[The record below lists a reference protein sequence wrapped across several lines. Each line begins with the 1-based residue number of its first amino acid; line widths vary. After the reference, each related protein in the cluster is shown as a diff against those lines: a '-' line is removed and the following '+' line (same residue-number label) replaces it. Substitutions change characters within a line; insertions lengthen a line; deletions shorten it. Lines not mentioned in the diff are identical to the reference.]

1 MATLRELWEEWLRLD
16 MRPKTRVEIRKL
28 VEHGEIEELER
39 RLRPRISFGTAGL
52 RARMQAGFA
61 RMNHLIVIQT
71 SQGLAE
77 YLLENVSNAK
87 NRGVVIGRDGRRD
100 SLLFAEMA
108 AAVFLA
114 KRFRVW
120 YFEKVV
126 HTPMVP
132 FTIDEL
138 GAAAG
143 IMITASHNP
152 AWDNGYKVY
161 GENGCQI
168 NSPQDKSIAA
178 HIMDN
183 LEPMEGLDPIH
194 NGRSKHNPALL
205 VDAGVAFIPK
215 YCTRVSDLMF
225 AAPHSLKLPKFVYT
239 AMHGV
244 GLPFLHQSLNRI
256 VVCDTRSKHMI
267 PNDVVHEIIYIVESQ
282 AMPDPDF
289 PTVKYPNPEE
299 QGALDLAK
307 DMANTEDISLIF
319 ANDPDADRF
328 AVAERVEG
336 EWHQFTGDQVG
347 VLLGYYIFTFNSHLK
362 GMMMLTSAVS
372 SQMLAK
378 IGEVEGFIVEETLTG
393 FKWLGNRSMELGDK
407 VIFAYEEALGY
418 MLPVIVHDKDGVA
431 AAIMFLEACS
441 RWQSPWS
448 KLQELYRKYG
458 YFETRNTY
466 WRCDDHEV
474 VDSVFAKIRQD
485 VSDFPADRKLE
496 RFRDLT
502 NGTDSGTEDSKPV
515 LPTDPNTQMI
525 TCWLG
530 GNDHDDGIKFTI
542 RASGTEPKVK
552 LYLECQSRSQ
562 ANARIGASEMLKIIN
577 TTWFKDKRLFLEKKY
592 DIN

>member
-16 MRPKTRVEIRKL
+16 MRPKTRVEIQKL
-28 VEHGEIEELER
+28 VERGDTEELER

-61 RMNHLIVIQT
+61 RMNHLVVIQT

-77 YLLENVSNAK
+77 YLLKNVPDAK
-87 NRGVVIGRDGRRD
+87 DCGIVIGRDGRHD
-100 SLLFAEMA
+100 SHLFAEMA

-120 YFEKVV
+120 YFDKVV

-132 FTIDEL
+132 FTIDDV

-152 AWDNGYKVY
+152 GWDNGYKVY
-161 GENGCQI
+161 GQNGCQI
-168 NSPQDKSIAA
+168 NSPEDKSIAA
-178 HIMDN
+178 YILDN
-183 LEPMEGLDPIH
+183 LEPMENLEPIH
-194 NGRSKHNPALL
+194 NGHSTHDRALL
-205 VDAGVAFIPK
+205 VDASIVFVPK
-215 YCTRVSDLMF
+215 YYARVSDLIF
-225 AAPHSLKLPKFVYT
+225 AEPYSLKLPSFVYT

-244 GLPFLHQSLNRI
+244 GLPFIHESLKRI
-256 VVCDTRSKHMI
+256 VVCDARSKHMKQS
-267 PNDVVHEIIYIVESQ
+267 DVVHEIMYIVESQ

-289 PTVKYPNPEE
+289 STVQYPNPEE
-299 QGALDLAK
+299 EGALDLAK
-307 DMANTEDISLIF
+307 EMATNEGISLIF

-347 VLLGYYIFTFNSHLK
+347 VLLGYYMSTFNSHLK

-378 IGEVEGFIVEETLTG
+378 IGEVEGFTVEETLTG

-407 VIFAYEEALGY
+407 VIYAYEEALGY

-431 AAIMFLEACS
+431 AAILFLEACA

-448 KLQELYRKYG
+448 KLQKLYEKYG

-485 VSDFPADRKLE
+485 VSDLSTDRKLE
-496 RFRDLT
+496 RLRDLT
-502 NGTDSGTEDSKPV
+502 CGTDSGTEDNKPI
-515 LPTDPNTQMI
+515 LPSDPNTQMI
-525 TCWLG
+525 TCWLS
-530 GNDHDDGIKFTI
+530 GNEYDDGIRFTI

-577 TTWFKDKRLFLEKKY
+577 ATWFGDKRLVLEKKY
-592 DIN
+592 DLS

>member
-16 MRPKTRVEIRKL
+16 MRPKTRVEIQRL
-28 VEHGEIEELER
+28 VEHGDTEELER

-77 YLLENVSNAK
+77 YLLKNVPDA
-87 NRGVVIGRDGRRD
+87 RDCGIVIGRDGRSD
-100 SLLFAEMA
+100 SDLFAEMA

-114 KRFRVW
+114 KRFKVW
-120 YFEKVV
+120 YFRKVV

-138 GAAAG
+138 GAAVG

-152 AWDNGYKVY
+152 GWDNGYKVY
-161 GENGCQI
+161 GQNGCQI
-168 NSPQDKSIAA
+168 NSPEDKSIAA
-178 HIMDN
+178 HILDN
-183 LEPMEGLDPIH
+183 LEPMENLEPIH
-194 NGRSKHNPALL
+194 NGRSKHDPALL
-205 VDAGVAFIPK
+205 VDVGVALIPK
-215 YCTRVSDLMF
+215 YWTRISDLTF
-225 AAPHSLKLPKFVYT
+225 AEPYSLKLPRFVYT

-244 GLPFLHQSLNRI
+244 GLSFLHESLKRI
-256 VVCDTRSKHMI
+256 VVCDARSKHMTQS
-267 PNDVVHEIIYIVESQ
+267 DVVHEIMYIVESQ

-307 DMANTEDISLIF
+307 EMANTEGISLIF

-328 AVAERVEG
+328 AVAEKVAG
-336 EWHQFTGDQVG
+336 EWYQFTGDQVG
-347 VLLGYYIFTFNSHLK
+347 VLLGYYMSTFNSHLK
-362 GMMMLTSAVS
+362 GMTMLTSAVS

-393 FKWLGNRSMELGDK
+393 FKWLGNRAMELGDR
-407 VIFAYEEALGY
+407 VIYAYEEALGY
-418 MLPVIVHDKDGVA
+418 MLPGIVHDKDGVA
-431 AAIMFLEACS
+431 AAILFLEACS

-448 KLQELYRKYG
+448 KLQELYEKYG

-474 VDSVFAKIRQD
+474 VDSVFAKIRQNLTEF
-485 VSDFPADRKLE
+485 SADRKLE

-502 NGTDSGTEDSKPV
+502 NGTDSGTEDNQPI

-525 TCWLG
+525 TCWLS
-530 GNDHDDGIKFTI
+530 GNEHDDGVRFTI

-562 ANARIGASEMLKIIN
+562 ANARIGASEILKLIN
-577 TTWFKDKRLFLEKKY
+577 ATWFNDKRLVLEKKY
-592 DIN
+592 DLS